1 MGSFTPVKNQIT
13 FFLEEN
19 LVSKKP
25 ATDGLDPTRWR
36 TLFVVAIAQLMIV
49 LDSSIMNIAI
59 PRAKIDLGIS
69 DANQQWVITAY
80 TLAFGSLLLLG
91 GRIGDYMGRK
101 KIFIIGL
108 IGFAAASALGG
119 IASTQELLFASRALQ
134 GVFAALLAPTA
145 LAIISVTFTVPQE
158 RAKAFGVIGAISGG
172 GAAIGLIAGGTLT
185 EYASW
190 RWCLGVNV
198 PIAIFAA
205 VLGLKFVHESKA
217 AGNNT
222 YDIPGVLTATAGL
235 FSLTYGFNE
244 AATSGWSDAKTIS
257 FLVAAVV
264 LLALFVTIEKRVA
277 NPLMPLRVITER
289 NRGGSYLGSLVVG
302 AGLFSMFL
310 FLGLYLQ
317 VILGYSPLKSGFAFL
332 PFTFG
337 IIVFAGIASQLLPKV
352 GPKVLMVPGLIAAGF
367 GLLALSRIT
376 PETSY
381 TTHVLPSLLIMS
393 SGMALVFIPLTS
405 TSLHGVSSHD
415 TGVASAM
422 LNTSQQ
428 IGGSLGTALL
438 NTVAATAATTFAA
451 ANTQLGDKV
460 MPFAMTHGFTIAFKF
475 SAVLLFIGAV
485 VLYFF
490 INIGKESLVETEGV
504 AVH

>member
-1 MGSFTPVKNQIT
+1 MSN
-13 FFLEEN
+13 
-19 LVSKKP
+19 KP
-25 ATDGLDPTRWR
+25 AVDGLDPTRWR
-36 TLFVVAIAQLMIV
+36 TLLVVAISQLMIV

-59 PRAKIDLGIS
+59 PSAKVELGIS

-91 GRIGDYMGRK
+91 GRIGDFMGRK

-119 IASTQELLFASRALQ
+119 IASNQGLLFASRALQ
-134 GVFAALLAPTA
+134 GVFGALLAPAA
-145 LAIISVTFTVPQE
+145 LAIISVTFTVPKE

-172 GAAIGLIAGGTLT
+172 GAAIGLILGGTLT
-185 EYASW
+185 EYFSW
-190 RWCLGVNV
+190 RWCLGVNT
-198 PIAIFAA
+198 PIAIVAA
-205 VLGLKFVHESKA
+205 LLALAYVRESRA
-217 AGNNT
+217 DGDRH
-222 YDIPGVLTATAGL
+222 YDIPGVITATAGL

-244 AATSGWSDAKTIS
+244 AAIKGWSSNTTIS

-264 LLALFVTIEKRVA
+264 LLVIFVVIEKKVA
-277 NPLMPLRVITER
+277 NPLMPLRVVTER
-289 NRGGSYLGSLVVG
+289 NRAGSYLGSLVVG

-332 PFTFG
+332 PFTGG
-337 IIVFAGIASQLLPKV
+337 IIIFAGIASQLLPKF
-352 GPKVLMVPGLIAAGF
+352 GPKPLMVPGLLAAAAG
-367 GLLALSRIT
+367 LLFLTRIT

-381 TTHVLPSLLIMS
+381 TTHVLPALFIIS

-405 TSLHGVSSHD
+405 TSLHAVSSHD

-438 NTVAATAATTFAA
+438 NTVAATAATTFAT
-451 ANTQLGDKV
+451 ANTQLGEMV
-460 MPFAMTHGFTIAFKF
+460 QPFALTHGFTVAFKF
-475 SAVLLFIGAV
+475 SAGLLVVGAIVLF
-485 VLYFF
+485 FF
-490 INIGKESLVETEGV
+490 INIGKDSLVETESAGL
-504 AVH
+504 H

>member
-1 MGSFTPVKNQIT
+1 
-13 FFLEEN
+13 
-19 LVSKKP
+19 VSKKP
-25 ATDGLDPTRWR
+25 VQLGTDGLDPTRWR
-36 TLFVVAIAQLMIV
+36 TLFVVAISQLMIV

-59 PRAKIDLGIS
+59 PSAKVDLGIS

-101 KIFIIGL
+101 KIFLVGL
-108 IGFAAASALGG
+108 VGFAAASALGG
-119 IASTQELLFASRALQ
+119 IASTQGLLFASRALQ
-134 GVFAALLAPTA
+134 GVFGALLAPAA
-145 LAIISVTFTVPQE
+145 LAIISVTFTVPAE

-172 GAAIGLIAGGTLT
+172 GAAIGLILGGTLT
-185 EYASW
+185 EFFSW
-190 RWCLGVNV
+190 RWCLGVNT
-198 PIAIFAA
+198 PIAIVAA
-205 VLGLKFVHESKA
+205 LLAIKYVRESKA
-217 AGNNT
+217 EGNNT
-222 YDIPGVLTATAGL
+222 YDIPGVFTATAGL

-244 AATSGWSDAKTIS
+244 AATKGWSSSTTIS

-264 LLALFVTIEKRVA
+264 LLVIFVVIEMKVS
-277 NPLMPLRVITER
+277 NPLMPLRVVTER

-317 VILGYSPLKSGFAFL
+317 VILGYTPLKSGFAFL
-332 PFTFG
+332 PFTAG
-337 IIVFAGIASQLLPKV
+337 IIVFAGIASQLLPRV
-352 GPKVLMVPGLIAAGF
+352 GPRPLMVPGLIAAGA
-367 GLLALSRIT
+367 GMLMISRIT

-381 TTHVLPSLLIMS
+381 TTHVLPALLIMS

-438 NTVAATAATTFAA
+438 NTVAATATTTFAA
-451 ANTQLGDKV
+451 ANSQLGEKL
-460 MPFAMTHGFTIAFKF
+460 MPFAMTHGFTVAFKF
-475 SAVLLFIGAV
+475 SAVLLFVGAV
-485 VLYFF
+485 VLFFF
-490 INIGKESLVETEGV
+490 INVGKDSLVETEGV
-504 AVH
+504 IAH

>member
-1 MGSFTPVKNQIT
+1 
-13 FFLEEN
+13 
-19 LVSKKP
+19 VSQTSNP
-25 ATDGLDPTRWR
+25 AVLDPTRWR
-36 TLFVVAIAQLMIV
+36 TLFVVAISQLMIV

-59 PRAKIDLGIS
+59 PSAKVDLGIS

-101 KIFIIGL
+101 KIFLIGL

-119 IASTQELLFASRALQ
+119 IATTQGMLFGARALQ
-134 GVFAALLAPTA
+134 GVFGALLAPAA
-145 LAIISVTFTVPQE
+145 LAIISVTFTVPSE

-172 GAAIGLIAGGTLT
+172 GAAIGLILGGTLT
-185 EYASW
+185 EFFSW
-190 RWCLGVNV
+190 RWCLGVNT
-198 PIAIFAA
+198 PIAIIAA
-205 VLGLKFVHESKA
+205 VLAIRFVHESKA
-217 AGNNT
+217 QGDNT

-235 FSLTYGFNE
+235 FSLTYGFNQ
-244 AATSGWSDAKTIS
+244 AATSGWSNTRTIT
-257 FLVAAVV
+257 FLVAALV
-264 LLALFVTIEKRVA
+264 LLAAFISIEMRVK
-277 NPLMPLRVITER
+277 NPLMPLRVVTER

-317 VILGYSPLKSGFAFL
+317 VILGYSPLRSGFAFL
-332 PFTFG
+332 PFTLG
-337 IIVFAGIASQLLPKV
+337 IITFAGIASTLLPRV
-352 GPKVLMVPGLIAAGF
+352 GPKPLMVPGLIAAGI
-367 GLLALSRIT
+367 GLLMLTRIT

-381 TTHVLPSLLIMS
+381 FTHVVPSLLIMS

-405 TSLHGVSSHD
+405 TSLHAVSDHD

-438 NTVAATAATTFAA
+438 NTVAATASATYATAH
-451 ANTQLGDKV
+451 TELGKMV
-460 MPFAMTHGFTIAFKF
+460 QPFAMTHGFTVAFKV
-475 SAVLLFIGAV
+475 SAGLLFVGAI
-485 VLYFF
+485 VLFFF
-490 INIGKESLVETEGV
+490 INIGKEALVETEGV
-504 AVH
+504 MSH

>member
-1 MGSFTPVKNQIT
+1 VSNVKNET
-13 FFLEEN
+13 
-19 LVSKKP
+19 
-25 ATDGLDPTRWR
+25 LDPTRWR

-59 PRAKIDLGIS
+59 PSAKVDLGIS

-101 KIFIIGL
+101 KIFLVGL
-108 IGFAAASALGG
+108 VGFAGASALGG
-119 IASTQELLFASRALQ
+119 IASTQGLLFASRALQ
-134 GVFAALLAPTA
+134 GVFAALLAPAA
-145 LAIISVTFTVPQE
+145 LAIISVTFTVPTE

-172 GAAIGLIAGGTLT
+172 GAALGLILGGTLT
-185 EYASW
+185 EYFSW

-198 PIAIFAA
+198 PIAVIA
-205 VLGLKFVHESKA
+205 GLLAIKFVRESKA
-217 AGNNT
+217 QGDNT

-244 AATSGWSDAKTIS
+244 AALKGWSSPVTIS
-257 FLVAAVV
+257 FLVIAV
-264 LLALFVTIEKRVA
+264 LLLVVFVIIEKRVK
-277 NPLMPLRVITER
+277 NPLMPLRVVTDR

-317 VILGYSPLKSGFAFL
+317 VILGYTPLRSGFAFL
-332 PFTFG
+332 PFTAG
-337 IIVFAGIASQLLPKV
+337 IIVFAGIASQLLPKF
-352 GPKVLMVPGLIAAGF
+352 GPRALMVPGLIAASG
-367 GLLALSRIT
+367 GMLMLSRIT

-381 TTHVLPSLLIMS
+381 TTHVLPALLIMS

-405 TSLHGVSSHD
+405 TALHAVSSHD

-438 NTVAATAATTFAA
+438 NTVAATATATYAA

-460 MPFAMTHGFTIAFKF
+460 MPFAMTHGFTVAFKF
-475 SAVLLFIGAV
+475 SAALLFIGAI
-485 VLYFF
+485 VLFFF
-490 INIGKESLVETEGV
+490 INVGKDSLVETEGG
-504 AVH
+504 AIH

>member
-1 MGSFTPVKNQIT
+1 
-13 FFLEEN
+13 
-19 LVSKKP
+19 
-25 ATDGLDPTRWR
+25 
-36 TLFVVAIAQLMIV
+36 MIV

-59 PRAKIDLGIS
+59 PSAKLDLGIS

-101 KIFIIGL
+101 KIFLIGL

-119 IASTQELLFASRALQ
+119 IATSQGMLFGARALQ
-134 GVFAALLAPTA
+134 GVFGALLAPAA
-145 LAIISVTFTVPQE
+145 LAIISVTFTVPAE

-172 GAAIGLIAGGTLT
+172 GAAIGLILGGTLT
-185 EYASW
+185 EFFSW
-190 RWCLGVNV
+190 RWCLGVNT
-198 PIAIFAA
+198 PIAIIAA
-205 VLGLKFVHESKA
+205 ILAIRFVHESKA
-217 AGNNT
+217 QGDNT

-235 FSLTYGFNE
+235 FSLTYGFNQ
-244 AATSGWSDAKTIS
+244 AATNGWSDSHTIA
-257 FLVAAVV
+257 FLVGAVV
-264 LLALFVTIEKRVA
+264 LLGLFIAIEKRVE
-277 NPLMPLRVITER
+277 NPLMPLRVVTER

-332 PFTFG
+332 PFTAG
-337 IIVFAGIASQLLPKV
+337 IIVFAGIASTLLPKF
-352 GPKVLMVPGLIAAGF
+352 GPRPLMVPGLIAAGI
-367 GLLALSRIT
+367 GLLMLTRIT

-381 TTHVLPSLLIMS
+381 LTHVMPSLLIMS

-405 TSLHGVSSHD
+405 TSLHAVSHHD

-422 LNTSQQ
+422 VNTSQQ

-438 NTVAATAATTFAA
+438 NTVAATATATYATAH
-451 ANTQLGDKV
+451 TELGKMV
-460 MPFAMTHGFTIAFKF
+460 QPFAMTHGFTVAFKF
-475 SAVLLFIGAV
+475 SAGLLFVGAI
-485 VLYFF
+485 VLFFF
-490 INIGKESLVETEGV
+490 INIGKEALVETEGV
-504 AVH
+504 IAH

>member
-1 MGSFTPVKNQIT
+1 MAKEVTAVNNQ
-13 FFLEEN
+13 E
-19 LVSKKP
+19 
-25 ATDGLDPTRWR
+25 LDPTRWR

-59 PRAKIDLGIS
+59 PSAKLDLGIS

-101 KIFIIGL
+101 RVFLIGL

-119 IASTQELLFASRALQ
+119 AAANQGLLFGARALQ
-134 GVFAALLAPTA
+134 GVFAALLAPA
-145 LAIISVTFTVPQE
+145 SLAIISVTFTVPKE
-158 RAKAFGVIGAISGG
+158 RAKAFGVIGALSGG
-172 GAAIGLIAGGTLT
+172 GAAIGLILGGTLT
-185 EYASW
+185 EYTSW
-190 RWCLGVNV
+190 RWCLGVNT
-198 PIAIFAA
+198 PIAVVAA
-205 VLGLKFVHESKA
+205 LLAIKFVHESKA
-217 AGNNT
+217 QGNNT
-222 YDIPGVLTATAGL
+222 YDIPGVVTATAGL

-244 AATSGWSDAKTIS
+244 AATKGWSSTTTIS
-257 FLVAAVV
+257 FLVVALV
-264 LLALFVTIEKRVA
+264 LLLIFVAIESKVA

-332 PFTFG
+332 PFTAG
-337 IIVFAGIASQLLPKV
+337 IIVFAGIASQLLPKF
-352 GPKVLMVPGLIAAGF
+352 GPRPLMVPGLIAAGV
-367 GLLALSRIT
+367 GLILLTRIT
-376 PETSY
+376 PETAY
-381 TTHVLPSLLIMS
+381 ATHVLPSLLIMS

-405 TSLHGVSSHD
+405 TSLHAVSSRD

-438 NTVAATAATTFAA
+438 NTIAATATTSYIA
-451 ANTQLGDKV
+451 ANGALGDKLK
-460 MPFAMTHGFTIAFKF
+460 PFAMTHGFVVAFKY
-475 SAVLLFIGAV
+475 SAGLLIVAAIVLF
-485 VLYFF
+485 FF
-490 INIGKESLVETEGV
+490 INIGKESLVETEG
-504 AVH
+504 AGLH

>member
-1 MGSFTPVKNQIT
+1 M
-13 FFLEEN
+13 
-19 LVSKKP
+19 SKKP
-25 ATDGLDPTRWR
+25 VQLGTDGLDPTRWR
-36 TLFVVAIAQLMIV
+36 TLFVVAISQLMIV

-59 PRAKIDLGIS
+59 PSAKVDLGIS

-101 KIFIIGL
+101 KIFLVGL
-108 IGFAAASALGG
+108 VGFAAASALGG
-119 IASTQELLFASRALQ
+119 IASTQGLLFASRALQ
-134 GVFAALLAPTA
+134 GVFGALLAPAA
-145 LAIISVTFTVPQE
+145 LAIISVTFTVPAE

-172 GAAIGLIAGGTLT
+172 GAAIGLILGGTLT
-185 EYASW
+185 EFFSW
-190 RWCLGVNV
+190 RWCLGVNT
-198 PIAIFAA
+198 PIAIVAA
-205 VLGLKFVHESKA
+205 LLAIKYVRESKA
-217 AGNNT
+217 EGNNT
-222 YDIPGVLTATAGL
+222 YDIPGVFTATAGL

-244 AATSGWSDAKTIS
+244 AATKGWSSSTTIS

-264 LLALFVTIEKRVA
+264 LLVIFVVIEMKVS
-277 NPLMPLRVITER
+277 NPLMPLRVVTER

-317 VILGYSPLKSGFAFL
+317 VILGYTPLKSGFAFL
-332 PFTFG
+332 PFTAG

-352 GPKVLMVPGLIAAGF
+352 GPRPLMVPGLIAAGA
-367 GLLALSRIT
+367 GMLMISRIT

-381 TTHVLPSLLIMS
+381 TTHVLPALLIMS

-438 NTVAATAATTFAA
+438 NTVAATATTTFAA
-451 ANTQLGDKV
+451 ANSQLGDKL
-460 MPFAMTHGFTIAFKF
+460 MPFAMTHGFTVAFKF
-475 SAVLLFIGAV
+475 SAVLLFVGAV
-485 VLYFF
+485 VLFFF
-490 INIGKESLVETEGV
+490 INVGKDSLVETEGV
-504 AVH
+504 IAH

>member
-1 MGSFTPVKNQIT
+1 MAKDVKKVQSNQ
-13 FFLEEN
+13 E
-19 LVSKKP
+19 
-25 ATDGLDPTRWR
+25 LDPTRWR

-59 PRAKIDLGIS
+59 PSAKIDLGIT

-101 KIFIIGL
+101 RIFLIGL

-119 IASTQELLFASRALQ
+119 IASTQGMLFASRALQ
-134 GVFAALLAPTA
+134 GVFAALLAPAA
-145 LAIISVTFTVPQE
+145 LAIISVTFKVPTE

-172 GAAIGLIAGGTLT
+172 GAAIGLILGGTLT

-190 RWCLGVNV
+190 RWCLGVNT
-198 PIAIFAA
+198 PIAIVAA
-205 VLGLKFVHESKA
+205 LLAIKFVHESKA
-217 AGNNT
+217 SGNNT
-222 YDIPGVLTATAGL
+222 YDIPGVVTATAGL

-244 AATSGWSDAKTIS
+244 AATKGWSSTTTIS
-257 FLVAAVV
+257 FLVAAAV
-264 LLALFVTIEKRVA
+264 LLIIFVAIEAKVA
-277 NPLMPLRVITER
+277 NPLMPLRVVTER

-332 PFTFG
+332 PFTAG
-337 IIVFAGIASQLLPKV
+337 IIIFAGIASQLLPKF
-352 GPKVLMVPGLIAAGF
+352 GPRALMVPGLVAAGT
-367 GLLALSRIT
+367 GLLLMTRIT
-376 PETSY
+376 PDTSY

-405 TSLHGVSSHD
+405 TSLHAVSSHD

-428 IGGSLGTALL
+428 VGGSLGTALL
-438 NTVAATAATTFAA
+438 NTIAATAATSYAA
-451 ANTQLGDKV
+451 TNSALGDRL
-460 MPFAMTHGFTIAFKF
+460 PDFAMTHGFVVAFRW
-475 SAVLLFIGAV
+475 SAVLLFVGAI
-485 VLYFF
+485 VLFFF
-490 INIGKESLVETEGV
+490 INVGKESLVETEG
-504 AVH
+504 AGVH

>member
-1 MGSFTPVKNQIT
+1 M
-13 FFLEEN
+13 
-19 LVSKKP
+19 SKKP
-25 ATDGLDPTRWR
+25 VEIGTDGLDPTRWR

-59 PRAKIDLGIS
+59 PSAKVDLGIS

-101 KIFIIGL
+101 KIFLVGL
-108 IGFAAASALGG
+108 VGFAAASALGG
-119 IASTQELLFASRALQ
+119 IASTEGILYASRALQ
-134 GVFAALLAPTA
+134 GVFAALLAPAA
-145 LAIISVTFTVPQE
+145 LAIISVTFTVPKE

-172 GAAIGLIAGGTLT
+172 GAAIGLILGGALT
-185 EYASW
+185 EYFSW
-190 RWCLGVNV
+190 RWCLGVNT
-198 PIAIFAA
+198 PIAIVAA
-205 VLGLKFVHESKA
+205 LLAIKFVRESKA
-217 AGNNT
+217 EGDNT
-222 YDIPGVLTATAGL
+222 YDIPGVFTATAGL

-244 AATSGWSDAKTIS
+244 AATKGWSSTTTIS
-257 FLVAAVV
+257 FLVAAVI
-264 LLALFVTIEKRVA
+264 LLVLFVAIEMKVA
-277 NPLMPLRVITER
+277 NPLMPLRVVTER

-317 VILGYSPLKSGFAFL
+317 VILGYTPLRSGFAFL
-332 PFTFG
+332 PFTAG

-352 GPKVLMVPGLIAAGF
+352 GPKALMVPGLIFAGI
-367 GLLALSRIT
+367 GLLALTQIT

-438 NTVAATAATTFAA
+438 NTVAATATTTYAA
-451 ANTQLGDKV
+451 ANAQLGEKL
-460 MPFAMTHGFTIAFKF
+460 MPFAMTHGFTVAFQV
-475 SAVLLFIGAV
+475 SAALLFIGAV
-485 VLYFF
+485 VLFFF
-490 INIGKESLVETEGV
+490 INVGKDSLVETEGV
-504 AVH
+504 IAH

>member
-1 MGSFTPVKNQIT
+1 
-13 FFLEEN
+13 
-19 LVSKKP
+19 VSNKP
-25 ATDGLDPTRWR
+25 AVDGLDPTRWR

-59 PRAKIDLGIS
+59 PSAKVELGIS

-91 GRIGDYMGRK
+91 GRIGDFMGRK

-119 IASTQELLFASRALQ
+119 IASTQGLLFASRALQ
-134 GVFAALLAPTA
+134 GVFGALLAPAA
-145 LAIISVTFTVPQE
+145 LSIISVTFTVPKE

-172 GAAIGLIAGGTLT
+172 GAAIGLILGGTLT
-185 EYASW
+185 EYFSW
-190 RWCLGVNV
+190 RWCLGVNT
-198 PIAIFAA
+198 PIAIAAA
-205 VLGLKFVHESKA
+205 VLAIAYVHESRA
-217 AGNNT
+217 EGDRH
-222 YDIPGVLTATAGL
+222 YDIPGVITATAGL

-244 AATSGWSDAKTIS
+244 AATKGWSSNVTIS
-257 FLVAAVV
+257 FLVAAAV
-264 LLALFVTIEKRVA
+264 LLVIFVIIEKRVA

-317 VILGYSPLKSGFAFL
+317 VILGYTPLKSGFAFL
-332 PFTFG
+332 PFTAG
-337 IIVFAGIASQLLPKV
+337 IIIFAGIASQLLPKF
-352 GPKVLMVPGLIAAGF
+352 GPKPLMVPGLLAAAV
-367 GLLALSRIT
+367 GLLLLTRIT

-381 TTHVLPSLLIMS
+381 TTHVLPALLIMS

-405 TSLHGVSSHD
+405 TSLHAVSPRD

-438 NTVAATAATTFAA
+438 NTIAATATTTYIT
-451 ANTQLGDKV
+451 ANSQMGEMV
-460 MPFAMTHGFTIAFKF
+460 RPFALTHGFTVAFTF
-475 SAVLLFIGAV
+475 SAGLLAVGAV
-485 VLYFF
+485 VLFFF
-490 INIGKESLVETEGV
+490 INIGKDSLVETEG
-504 AVH
+504 AGMH

>member
-1 MGSFTPVKNQIT
+1 M
-13 FFLEEN
+13 
-19 LVSKKP
+19 SKKP
-25 ATDGLDPTRWR
+25 VQLGTDGLDPTRWR
-36 TLFVVAIAQLMIV
+36 TLFVVAISQLMIV

-59 PRAKIDLGIS
+59 PSAKVDLGIS

-101 KIFIIGL
+101 KIFLVGL
-108 IGFAAASALGG
+108 VGFAAASALGG
-119 IASTQELLFASRALQ
+119 IASTQGLLFASRALQ
-134 GVFAALLAPTA
+134 GVFGALLAPAA
-145 LAIISVTFTVPQE
+145 LAIISVTFTVPAE

-172 GAAIGLIAGGTLT
+172 GAAIGLILGGTLT
-185 EYASW
+185 EFFSW
-190 RWCLGVNV
+190 RWCLGVNT
-198 PIAIFAA
+198 PIAIVAA
-205 VLGLKFVHESKA
+205 LLAIKYVRESKA
-217 AGNNT
+217 EGNNT
-222 YDIPGVLTATAGL
+222 YDIPGVFTATAGL

-244 AATSGWSDAKTIS
+244 AATKGWSSSTTIS

-264 LLALFVTIEKRVA
+264 LLVIFVVIEMKVS
-277 NPLMPLRVITER
+277 NPLMPLRVVTER

-317 VILGYSPLKSGFAFL
+317 VILGYTPLKSGFAFL
-332 PFTFG
+332 PFTAG
-337 IIVFAGIASQLLPKV
+337 IIVFAGIASQLLPRV
-352 GPKVLMVPGLIAAGF
+352 GPRPLMVPGLIAAGA
-367 GLLALSRIT
+367 GMLMISRIT

-381 TTHVLPSLLIMS
+381 TTHVLPALLIMS

-438 NTVAATAATTFAA
+438 NTVAATATTTFAA
-451 ANTQLGDKV
+451 ANSQLGEKL
-460 MPFAMTHGFTIAFKF
+460 MPFAMTHGFTVAFKF
-475 SAVLLFIGAV
+475 SAVLLFVGAV
-485 VLYFF
+485 VLFFF
-490 INIGKESLVETEGV
+490 INVGKDSLVETEGV
-504 AVH
+504 IAH